1 MSLRTLMM
9 GTPKAGKSGSLAS
22 AANAGWKIRYLD
34 FDGNADPLISFTDK
48 DKRSN
53 IEVVNCLDKYK
64 LVRVAGKAQDGTFD
78 EQVKFDKGPTAWKT
92 MHDALDKW
100 PVDGSDPKTWDP
112 TKNILVLDSLT
123 TIAQSKVQL
132 VQYTDGREGKKKNFS
147 DYEQTQTSIE
157 NLIKVLKVYI
167 ECPVFVM
174 AHLQV
179 VSGNLDTPDDEEITN
194 ADVRNRL
201 MEEKIKLA
209 SKVPVS
215 FGPITLG
222 KAQVNTLASHFNGAI
237 LVESNP
243 VLGRKIL
250 LSPKDGLNL
259 GLPFPGIGGKTPSV
273 KELPQETG
281 IKTILDAWLASR

>member
-1 MSLRTLMM
+1 M
-9 GTPKAGKSGSLAS
+9 GAPKGGKSGSLAS
-22 AANAGWKIRYLD
+22 AANAGWKVRYLD
-34 FDGNADPLISFTDK
+34 FDGNPDPLIAFTDK
-48 DKRSN
+48 DKRGN
-53 IEVVNCLDKYK
+53 IEVVSCLDKYK
-64 LVRVAGKAQDGTFD
+64 MVKVPGKATDGTFD
-78 EQVKFDKGPTAWKT
+78 EQIKFAGGPTAWKT

-100 PVDGSDPKTWDP
+100 PVDGSKPSEWDP

-157 NLIKVLKVYI
+157 NLIKVLKVYM

-179 VSGNLDTPDDEEITN
+179 VSGNLDTPDDEEITD
-194 ADVRNRL
+194 ASIRNKL

-215 FGPITLG
+215 FGPITIG

-243 VLGRKIL
+243 ILGRKIMIA
-250 LSPKDGLNL
+250 PKEGLNL
-259 GLPFPGIGGKTPSV
+259 GLPFPGILGKNPSP

-281 IKTILDAWLASR
+281 IKSILDAWLAAR